1 MTLINNIDPVELQ
14 QALAEQY
21 INHGYF
27 KVKRSGEQAPDDTQM
42 KVTVYDAIKKKVA
55 RAREE
60 VARNSM
66 ANGELYALTFP
77 HAPGTDAKALAH
89 LNDLE
94 REVRRTLMRKVWGLT
109 QPRRTGFIQKRLGA
123 EGTGMVLCRTMS
135 TRGLE
140 DAEVCF
146 ITDNADLIMEE
157 SVLPQIE
164 SLVKKADD
172 LRMHT
177 EMVVTRRPE
186 LVDRITQELG
196 IGVRRIEAALPAPRG
211 SANGSEPTP
220 TPEPEVA
227 V

>member
-1 MTLINNIDPVELQ
+1 MINTNNIDPIELKK
-14 QALAEQY
+14 ALDEQY
-21 INHGYF
+21 VGHGYF
-27 KVKRSGEQAPDDTQM
+27 KVKRSGEQAPDDAQM
-42 KVTVYDAIKKKVA
+42 KITVYDAIKKKVA

-60 VARNSM
+60 VTKNSM
-66 ANGELYALTFP
+66 SNGELYALTFP
-77 HAPGTDAKALAH
+77 HAPGTDAKSLPL

-109 QPRRTGFIQKRLGA
+109 QPRRTGYIQKRLGA

-135 TRGLE
+135 TRGLD

-172 LRMHT
+172 LRLHT
-177 EMVVTRRPE
+177 EMVVSRRPE
-186 LVDRITQELG
+186 LVGRITEELG
-196 IGVRRIEAALPAPRG
+196 IGVRRVEAALPAPRTG
-211 SANGSEPTP
+211 ANGGDPTP
-220 TPEPEVA
+220 TPEEVA